1 MQTLYPMETC
11 RILVAD
17 DDAAIARLLGTILE
31 RSGLHAEIV
40 TSGKEALERLRAG
53 RYHILVLDLMMPEVS
68 GYDVIRE
75 LRGMQPRP
83 FVVVMT
89 ALGKPS
95 EIELDPAVVSVKI
108 GKPFDIHEFGA
119 LLSDIARRLVL
130 ARSCAVTPAESATAS
145 AAELRG

>member
-1 MQTLYPMETC
+1 MRTC

-31 RSGLHAEIV
+31 RRGLRADLANG
-40 TSGKEALERLRAG
+40 GKEAIERLRAS
-53 RYHILVLDLMMPEVS
+53 RYHILILDLMMPEVS

-75 LRGMQPRP
+75 LSGVEPRP

-89 ALGKPS
+89 ALGRPA
-95 EIELDPAVVSVKI
+95 EVELDPAVVAVTI

-119 LLSDIARRLVL
+119 LLSDVARRLE
-130 ARSCAVTPAESATAS
+130 SSPTGEITPSEWNTTAS
-145 AAELRG
+145 VAHQ